1 MIKRVQVS
9 DISKKRY
16 LIKKKFLNILSSLR
30 EKKKKDSRLIFEVL
44 RHKNKR

>member
-30 EKKKKDSRLIFEVL
+30 EKKKGLQINIWSATTQK
-44 RHKNKR
+44 